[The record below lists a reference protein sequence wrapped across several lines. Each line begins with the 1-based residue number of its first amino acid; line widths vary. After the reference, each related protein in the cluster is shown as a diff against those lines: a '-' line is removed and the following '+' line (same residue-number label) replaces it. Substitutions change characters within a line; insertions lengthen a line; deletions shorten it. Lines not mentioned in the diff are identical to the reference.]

1 MTDLCNFARDL
12 VLGCGELLREK
23 RRQSDFSVQEKSGHS
38 DIVTDHDVWV
48 QRYLCERILRCY
60 PDHSIVGE
68 EGMCREGASCWK
80 WVIDPI
86 DGTTNYCQ
94 FGRDYAISVAILCSG
109 QPVYGFVLDVENA
122 RLYEGGDPPQ
132 DDTQQ
137 ACQERPEEGILH
149 MGFKSMRDF
158 SRRGADPYALAER
171 FRGVRYLGCA
181 SLELCAI
188 ADEQAGVYV
197 NSHLKLWDFAA
208 AQAILQSRGCRVAA
222 AELADGIYF
231 VCAYR
236 ASSIYQACLPYF
248 PEEIRRKLNE
258 NGGTIFHVT
267 D

>member
-1 MTDLCNFARDL
+1 M
-12 VLGCGELLREK
+12 LGCGELLREK

-171 FRGVRYLGCA
+171 FRGVRYLA
-181 SLELCAI
+181 PHWS
-188 ADEQAGVYV
+188 
-197 NSHLKLWDFAA
+197 FA
-208 AQAILQSRGCRVAA
+208 
-222 AELADGIYF
+222 
-231 VCAYR
+231 
-236 ASSIYQACLPYF
+236 P
-248 PEEIRRKLNE
+248 
-258 NGGTIFHVT
+258 
-267 D
+267 